1 MPPTMDYTGRATGLL
16 ESLQDIRRRVKVFGV
31 AYGVGVVVACA
42 VVLVLAAV
50 LIDWALALPRPLRL
64 LVNLGAVVT
73 LGYALLRYVVR
84 PALSRLSLT
93 DLAGRLENVFPQFDD
108 SLRST
113 VNFVAHD
120 VPGSEA
126 MKQRT
131 VVKAT
136 ELAER
141 VDLSRAVELRPVWYS
156 AAAGIGA
163 VLALVVLASLVDP
176 GFRRIATNRLFGG
189 AEAWPKSVEIDVLS
203 TVPQRVAVGQNVDV
217 RARLKKGTAKRA
229 ILHYRYDD
237 GRWEQE
243 VMDRA

>member
-16 ESLQDIRRRVKVFGV
+16 ESLQNIRRRGKVVGV
-31 AYGVGVVVACA
+31 AYGGGVVVACA
-42 VVLVLAAV
+42 VGLVLATGSSCG
-50 LIDWALALPRPLRL
+50 ALALPRPLRL
-64 LVNLGAVVT
+64 LVNLGAVVA
-73 LGYALLRYVVR
+73 LGYALFRWVVR

-93 DLAGRLENVFPQFDD
+93 DLAGRLEDVFAPFEDG
-108 SLRST
+108 LLST
-113 VNFVAHD
+113 VSFVVHD
-120 VPGSEA
+120 IPGSDA

-141 VDLSRAVELRPVWYS
+141 VDLNRAVELRPVWYS

-163 VLALVVLASLVDP
+163 VLALVLLASLVDP
-176 GFRRIATNRLFGG
+176 GFRRIAANRLFGG

-217 RARLKKGTAKRA
+217 
-229 ILHYRYDD
+229 
-237 GRWEQE
+237 
-243 VMDRA
+243 